1 MSQTDSAMSN
11 NVSILP
17 TSGEPRRNPSME
29 FEPEWLEE
37 LHVNTSAVERRAA
50 SIPARRD
57 WFSDRQAESRDV
69 LRHAVNVK
77 SVWAPSG
84 E

>member
-1 MSQTDSAMSN
+1 MSD

-17 TSGEPRRNPSME
+17 TSGELRRNPGIE

-37 LHVNTSAVERRAA
+37 LRVNTSAVERRAS

-57 WFSDRQAESRDV
+57 WFSDRQAEGRDV

-77 SVWAPSG
+77 SVWAPYG

>member
-1 MSQTDSAMSN
+1 MSQTEPAMSD

-17 TSGEPRRNPSME
+17 TSDKPRRNPGMG

-37 LHVNTSAVERRAA
+37 LHVNTSAVGRRAS

-57 WFSDRQAESRDV
+57 WFSDRQAGGRDV

-77 SVWAPSG
+77 SVWAPYG

>member
-1 MSQTDSAMSN
+1 MSQTDPAMSN

-29 FEPEWLEE
+29 FEPEWLDE
-37 LHVNTSAVERRAA
+37 LRVNTSAVKCQEV
-50 SIPARRD
+50 S
-57 WFSDRQAESRDV
+57 
-69 LRHAVNVK
+69 RHAVNVK
-77 SVWAPSG
+77 NVWAPYG

>member
-1 MSQTDSAMSN
+1 MSN

-17 TSGEPRRNPSME
+17 TFDKPRRNPGME
-29 FEPEWLEE
+29 FEPEE

-57 WFSDRQAESRDV
+57 WFSDRQAGGRDV

-77 SVWAPSG
+77 SVWAPYG

>member
-1 MSQTDSAMSN
+1 MSN

-17 TSGEPRRNPSME
+17 TSDKPRRNPGME

-37 LHVNTSAVERRAA
+37 LHVNTSSVERRAA

-57 WFSDRQAESRDV
+57 WFSDRQAV
-69 LRHAVNVK
+69 LRHAINVK